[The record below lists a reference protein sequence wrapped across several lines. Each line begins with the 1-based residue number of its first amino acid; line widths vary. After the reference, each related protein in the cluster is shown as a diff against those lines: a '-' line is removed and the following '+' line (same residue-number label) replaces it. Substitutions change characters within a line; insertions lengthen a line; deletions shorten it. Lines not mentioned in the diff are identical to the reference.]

1 MSKQEEIQK
10 GLGIVTGDEQMAF
23 AVMGYLHSEG
33 VVIKGERDL
42 LPDWDDISGCQAGW
56 MKYSVIC
63 DHDDECFCGHRQKYL
78 ASLGYVPVEP
88 LIKE

>member
-33 VVIKGERDL
+33 VVIKEERE
-42 LPDWDDISGCQAGW
+42 LPEWALSGMGSPTENAI
-56 MKYSVIC
+56 Y
-63 DHDDECFCGHRQKYL
+63 RLAQKDMV
-78 ASLGYVPVEP
+78 GYVAVEP